1 MREPNLSTGTPVPVV
16 RVSRGTESDFQ
27 LSLLRQCRMTA
38 GTVMK
43 AIVSL
48 AMLHQALDFLVKFR
62 GRNSDASLE
71 SFSDFG

>member
-1 MREPNLSTGTPVPVV
+1 MSAGTPVPAVGA
-16 RVSRGTESDFQ
+16 SRGTESDFQ
-27 LSLLRQCRMTA
+27 LNSLRQCRMVA

-43 AIVSL
+43 ASASL